1 MPGFPSRQLRSPD
14 VHQDGVCTDLRRV
27 WNQAAHHVLPRAW
40 SLISSWMLSPTAF
53 PNPRVTHTAS
63 GSLMCSRPSP
73 AVASPMVVPALF
85 ASATTSTPIRGT
97 VWPAGDHHCVIF
109 DAGAHAQ
116 CVGQPGK
123 AGNDRLGQPACRGD
137 FKIILPGQR
146 FHRRME
152 GACRSI
158 ARQIDGN
165 DGGIA
170 QRHGK
175 EDHESTSGL
184 AEQRP

>member
-1 MPGFPSRQLRSPD
+1 
-14 VHQDGVCTDLRRV
+14 
-27 WNQAAHHVLPRAW
+27 
-40 SLISSWMLSPTAF
+40 MLKTFA
-53 PNPRVTHTAS
+53 
-63 GSLMCSRPSP
+63 CSRI
-73 AVASPMVVPALF
+73 ADDRAGVVCLGNHID
-85 ASATTSTPIRGT
+85 SDQGHGL
-97 VWPAGDHHCVIF
+97 AGGDNHRVIF

-116 CVGQPGK
+116 CVGQPGNP
-123 AGNDRLGQPACRGD
+123 GNDRLGQPACRGD

-146 FHRRME
+146 FHGRME

-165 DGGIA
+165 HGGIA

>member
-1 MPGFPSRQLRSPD
+1 
-14 VHQDGVCTDLRRV
+14 
-27 WNQAAHHVLPRAW
+27 
-40 SLISSWMLSPTAF
+40 MLKTFA
-53 PNPRVTHTAS
+53 
-63 GSLMCSRPSP
+63 CSRI
-73 AVASPMVVPALF
+73 ADDRASVVCLGNHIDPDQGHGLA
-85 ASATTSTPIRGT
+85 
-97 VWPAGDHHCVIF
+97 AGDNHRVIF

-152 GACRSI
+152 RACRSI